1 MRRAMVSSSP
11 SVARMNSHVCNL
23 SSKIDT
29 IPSPHPDACEG
40 TLYVGKSR
48 EVYIVLLDSKQNS

>member
-1 MRRAMVSSSP
+1 MVSSSP